1 LLYSILKIWVRL
13 AAFIFC
19 RKIII
24 NNRALLKEKGPLLL
38 ACNHP
43 NSFLDAVILD
53 ILFEQPVWS
62 LARGDAFAGKTISKI
77 LTAVKILP
85 VYRTSEGVENLSENY
100 KTFDACL
107 DIFRNNGVVQIF
119 SEGKCINEWHLRPL
133 KKGTARLA
141 FSCYENNI
149 PLKVLPVAINYNSFK
164 KFGKNIFISF
174 GKIIT
179 KDDLDMNNGDGL
191 RNQQFNNLLKADLEK
206 TVFEI
211 DKNDLAKKK
220 ELLEIKIPVW
230 QKIILSPFALAGFLV
245 HTPLYAPVK
254 AFVYKKTYL
263 TDHYDSVLVTILL
276 ITYPL
281 YLLLITILI
290 FVFIKSWWA
299 FLFLLIL
306 PFMAWSFVRV
316 RNQA

>member
-1 LLYSILKIWVRL
+1 M
-13 AAFIFC
+13 
-19 RKIII
+19 
-24 NNRALLKEKGPLLL
+24 LKEKGPLLL

-62 LARGDAFAGKTISKI
+62 LARGDAFANKRITKI

-141 FSCYENNI
+141 LSSWDNNI
-149 PLKVLPVAINYNSFK
+149 PLKVLPVAMNYNSFK

-179 KDDLDMNNGDGL
+179 KDDVDMNNADGL

-230 QKIILSPFALAGFLV
+230 EKFILFPFAVIGFLI
-245 HTPLYAPVK
+245 HAPLYAPIK

-263 TDHYDSVLVTILL
+263 TDHYDSVQVTILL
-276 ITYPL
+276 IAYPI
-281 YLLLITILI
+281 YLLLITIVI
-290 FVFIKSWWA
+290 FAVIKSWLV
-299 FLFLLIL
+299 FLLLLIL
-306 PFMAWSFVRV
+306 PLMAWCFVRV
-316 RNQA
+316 KEQLD

>member
-1 LLYSILKIWVRL
+1 M
-13 AAFIFC
+13 
-19 RKIII
+19 
-24 NNRALLKEKGPLLL
+24 LKEKGPLLL

-62 LARGDAFAGKTISKI
+62 LARGDAFANKTITKI

-85 VYRTSEGVENLSENY
+85 VYRNSEGVENLSENY

-149 PLKVLPVAINYNSFK
+149 PLKVLPVAINYNSFN
-164 KFGKNIFISF
+164 KFGKNMFICF

-179 KDDLDMNNGDGL
+179 KDDMDMTNGDGL
-191 RNQQFNNLLKADLEK
+191 RNQQFNNLLKAELEK
-206 TVFEI
+206 IVFEI
-211 DKNDLAKKK
+211 DKNDTSKKK
-220 ELLEIKIPVW
+220 ELLEIKIPGW
-230 QKIILSPFALAGFLV
+230 QKILLFPFALVGFLI
-245 HTPLYAPVK
+245 HAPLYAPVK
-254 AFVYKKTYL
+254 ALVYKKTYL
-263 TDHYDSVLVTILL
+263 TDHYDSVLVTILMV
-276 ITYPL
+276 TYPI

-290 FVFIKSWWA
+290 FVFIKSWWV
-299 FLFLLIL
+299 FLLLLIL
-306 PFMAWSFVRV
+306 PFTAWCYVRV
-316 RNQA
+316 KRQLD